1 VMLLRNCTPKSC
13 RTCPFAIK
21 SLNGAAAFGRNGAA
35 SHISLDTRK
44 LLSRLVLVTVAEM
57 PVRGSQVVIAERPD
71 ISFLRAESAGFITL
85 KPVDPLRAG
94 IDDWQTVVVPQ
105 IALCV
110 MNELV
115 DEIKGSV
122 LGNPFEIKFEIV
134 EKLAMSSLH
143 AGLRALRA
151 V

>member
-1 VMLLRNCTPKSC
+1 M
-13 RTCPFAIK
+13 
-21 SLNGAAAFGRNGAA
+21 
-35 SHISLDTRK
+35 
-44 LLSRLVLVTVAEM
+44 
-57 PVRGSQVVIAERPD
+57 IAERPD

-134 EKLAMSSLH
+134 EKLAMTPSLTCSSM
-143 AGLRALRA
+143 ARALSRI
-151 V
+151 VYHPRPVPSSS